1 MEKRKAD
8 EVTAAASDEKR
19 ARGSG
24 IGASWLR
31 DIFFGDETST
41 WATLARD
48 KGAEDQATMAGHVK
62 AAGLRASLVANP
74 RDGVCIYT
82 HSDKAATVA
91 GSRQCLKLFTSWLCP
106 CGSYEIYE

>member
-19 ARGSG
+19 ARGLG
-24 IGASWLR
+24 NGASWLR
-31 DIFFGDETST
+31 EILFGDDSST
-41 WATLARD
+41 WATMARS
-48 KGAEDQATMAGHVK
+48 KGAEDQATMAEHVK

-82 HSDKAATVA
+82 QSDKAATVA
-91 GSRQCLKLFTSWLCP
+91 G
-106 CGSYEIYE
+106 